1 MEKTIHRSWTAY
13 ENFDCTFV
21 ISGYFAVLHQNHVI
35 ASSTYSKYFGV
46 CEVDATVGG
55 NCGAVSSF
63 TISLLVCEELLFVLY
78 SFVDFLNI
86 VFKLGSFLLVEY
98 STFRFLKLVFGC
110 ASLLEIGLLET
121 SYK

>member
-1 MEKTIHRSWTAY
+1 MEKTIPRSWTAY

-21 ISGYFAVLHQNHVI
+21 ISRYFAVWHQNHLI
-35 ASSTYSKYFGV
+35 ASSTYRKYFGM
-46 CEVDATVGG
+46 CEVDVTAGG

-63 TISLLVCEELLFVLY
+63 PFSSFVCEELLFVLY
-78 SFVDFLNI
+78 SFADFLNI

-98 STFRFLKLVFGC
+98 STFRFLKLVLGC

-121 SYK
+121 GYK

>member
-1 MEKTIHRSWTAY
+1 M
-13 ENFDCTFV
+13 
-21 ISGYFAVLHQNHVI
+21 
-35 ASSTYSKYFGV
+35 
-46 CEVDATVGG
+46 CEVDVTAGG

-63 TISLLVCEELLFVLY
+63 PFSSFVCEELLFLLY
-78 SFVDFLNI
+78 SFADFLNI

-121 SYK
+121 G